1 MTGAGDTVVATI
13 ALMLGAGFPM
23 SECITMANQAASI
36 VISRFGASQTT
47 VEEIKEAL
55 GMHVQTGH
63 DQQEILAQIAQQ
75 KRRGKKVVFTNGC
88 FDLVHAGHISS
99 FRQARSFGDI
109 LVVGVNSDESV
120 RRLKG
125 ETRPIV
131 SLPHRIA
138 LLTALKCVDYV
149 IPFEEDTP
157 QDLIEQ
163 VRPDVLVK
171 GKDWEG
177 KRIAGDEF
185 VQAYGGSVRFV
196 ELEQG
201 LSTTE
206 LIERIKKTIK

>member
-1 MTGAGDTVVATI
+1 M
-13 ALMLGAGFPM
+13 
-23 SECITMANQAASI
+23 
-36 VISRFGASQTT
+36 
-47 VEEIKEAL
+47 
-55 GMHVQTGH
+55 
-63 DQQEILAQIAQQ
+63 
-75 KRRGKKVVFTNGC
+75 
-88 FDLVHAGHISS
+88 
-99 FRQARSFGDI
+99 
-109 LVVGVNSDESV
+109 VGVNSDESI

-138 LLTALKCVDYV
+138 LLTALECVDYV

-157 QDLIEQ
+157 QSLIEQ
-163 VRPDVLVK
+163 VQPDVLVK

-185 VQAYGGSVRFV
+185 VRSYGGSVRFV